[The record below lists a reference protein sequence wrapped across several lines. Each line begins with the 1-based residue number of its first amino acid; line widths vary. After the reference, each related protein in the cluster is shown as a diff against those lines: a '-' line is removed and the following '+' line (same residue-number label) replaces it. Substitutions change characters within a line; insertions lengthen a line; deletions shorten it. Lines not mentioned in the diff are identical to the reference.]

1 MPDKETFLIT
11 GANGFVG
18 GWLVESLYLK
28 GCANVRPGVRHTS
41 TAVRLSRFPLQP
53 VLADVMKPDQ
63 LAGAMEGVDRVV
75 HTAYGSKRV
84 TVEGTRNVLEAA
96 LNAGVQRLV
105 YLSSAV
111 VYGNAEGVVDEI
123 FPTEKNG
130 DEYTAS
136 KVEAEELCWEYADRG
151 LPVTVIRPSI
161 IYGPFGRMWT
171 VDLASKLQ
179 SGNWGIFEGYGDG
192 VCNMVYVGDLV
203 EGILAAAH
211 HPAATGEAFNL
222 VGPDTVTWNDYFKRY
237 NAALGLPELPTV
249 NPGGARLR
257 TRLMEPVRSTARFV
271 RDHYE
276 KPLRKLA
283 YRFRPARMLMKSAET
298 SLKTTP
304 RWADLQ
310 LYNLDARYSGD
321 KARTLIGYEPRV
333 DLDRGLAL
341 TVGWLRQV
349 GLAGE
354 ANGEGEGTGS

>member
-28 GCANVRPGVRHTS
+28 GCANVRPAVRNAS

-53 VLADVMKPDQ
+53 VLADVMKPHQ
-63 LAGAMEGVDRVV
+63 LAEAMDGVDRVV

-84 TVEGTRNVLEAA
+84 TVEGTRNMLDAA
-96 LNAGVQRLV
+96 LNAGVERFV

-111 VYGNAEGVVDEI
+111 VYGDVEGEADETAPI
-123 FPTEKNG
+123 HRNG

-136 KVEAEELCWEYADRG
+136 KVEAEELCWEYAGRG

-161 IYGPFGRMWT
+161 VYGPFGRMWT
-171 VDLASKLQ
+171 VDLANKLQ
-179 SGNWGIFEGYGDG
+179 SGNWGIFHGYGDG
-192 VCNMVYVGDLV
+192 ICNMVYVGDLV

-211 HPAATGEAFNL
+211 HLAAVGEAFNL
-222 VGPDTVTWNDYFKRY
+222 VGPDRVTWNEYFRRY
-237 NAALGLPELPTV
+237 NAALGLPELPSID
-249 NPGGARLR
+249 PGGARLR
-257 TRLMEPVRSTARFV
+257 TRLMEPVRSTARVV
-271 RDHYE
+271 RDHFE

-283 YRFRPARMLMKSAET
+283 YRFRPAKMLMKSAET

-310 LYNLDARYSGD
+310 LYNLDARYSID
-321 KARTLIGYEPRV
+321 KARRLLGYEPRV

-341 TVGWLRQV
+341 TVAWLEQV

-354 ANGEGEGTGS
+354 DAIQRGRTG